1 MTEQRKVGVVLF
13 NLGGP
18 DSLEAVEPFL
28 FNLFN
33 DPAIIGAPTPIRFLL
48 AKFISRRRAPIAQDI
63 YRQLGGASPIV
74 AETKAQAR
82 VLTILLQSRGLDV
95 HVAIAMRYWHP
106 FAKEAV
112 HELRQ
117 AGVKDVVLLPLYP
130 QFSTSTTASSISDW
144 HRAASGINLPI
155 HTVCCYPTHSGFI
168 NAHKTLIEKT
178 LNDAGVTD
186 LSHVRFLFSA
196 HGLPERIVKRG
207 DPYPSQV
214 EATVRA
220 VADALGGGIDAV
232 VCYQSRVGP
241 LKWIGPSTEE
251 ELRRAGR
258 DGKTVALVPISFVSE
273 HSETLVEL
281 DIEYR
286 HLAETAGVPRYIR
299 VPTLSVAPAFIA
311 ALGDLVMDALDDRRQ
326 DRWRCLAGAVCG
338 RSR

>member
-1 MTEQRKVGVVLF
+1 MTTQRKIGVVLF

-33 DPAIIGAPTPIRFLL
+33 DPAIIGAPTPIRYLL
-48 AKFISRRRAPIAQDI
+48 AKFISKRRAPLAQEI
-63 YRQLGGASPIV
+63 YRQLGGASPLV
-74 AETKAQAR
+74 AETKAQASA
-82 VLTILLQSRGLDV
+82 LGAALQARGLDA

-106 FAKEAV
+106 FATKAV
-112 HELRQ
+112 SELRQ
-117 AGVKDVVLLPLYP
+117 AGVEEVVLLPLYP

-144 HRAASGINLPI
+144 HRAAVGINLPS
-155 HTVCCYPTHSGFI
+155 HTVCCYPTYPGFI
-168 NAHKTLIEKT
+168 AAHKTLIEKT
-178 LNDAGVTD
+178 LGDAGVTD
-186 LSHVRFLFSA
+186 LSRVRFLFSA
-196 HGLPERIVKRG
+196 HGLPERIVARG
-207 DPYPSQV
+207 DPYPNQV
-214 EATVRA
+214 EATVGA
-220 VADALGGGIDAV
+220 VAEALGGEIEAV

-241 LKWIGPSTEE
+241 LKWIGPATEE

-286 HLAETAGVPRYIR
+286 HLAETAGVPRYVR

-311 ALGDLVMDALDDRRQ
+311 ALGELVVDALGDRRQ
-326 DRWRCLAGAVCG
+326 DRWRCPAGAVCG
-338 RSR
+338 RTR